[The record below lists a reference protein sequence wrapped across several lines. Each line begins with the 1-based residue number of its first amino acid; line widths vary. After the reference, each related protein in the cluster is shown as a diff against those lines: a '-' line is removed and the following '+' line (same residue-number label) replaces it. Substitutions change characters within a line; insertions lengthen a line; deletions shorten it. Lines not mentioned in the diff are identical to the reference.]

1 MEFVFAEWKLA
12 ERNNRPAVGVS
23 VRENRLLGHH
33 PETREGPRP
42 APGSAGQGPPLSE
55 EGLQLRQHGQD

>member
-1 MEFVFAEWKLA
+1 MNSFFAEWKLA
-12 ERNNRPAVGVS
+12 ERNNRSAVGVS

-42 APGSAGQGPPLSE
+42 TPGSAGQGPPVSK